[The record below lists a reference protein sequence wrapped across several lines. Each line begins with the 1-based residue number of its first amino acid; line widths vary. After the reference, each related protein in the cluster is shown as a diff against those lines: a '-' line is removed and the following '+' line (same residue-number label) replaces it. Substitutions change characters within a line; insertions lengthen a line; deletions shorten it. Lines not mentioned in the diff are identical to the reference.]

1 MSRFWSLVKVNAIL
15 SLNRSGQ
22 TLNRSKK
29 AKSNGMLVTIALFLF
44 AGGMFFLS
52 GLTMAHNFA
61 SLGLMQQ
68 YFAYACMMGL
78 AMTTTVV
85 FTFAAATLFYSS
97 DAQVYLAM
105 PLSPREILGAKLV
118 SLLLQSYLMQLLIF
132 LPTALAGI
140 VSAFSLQSLLAWI
153 VLFFLLP
160 VVPVCLVT
168 VVMLVLLQVA
178 PFLRNERRL
187 TFFTGLITIIGAIG
201 VSFSMQFSSRI
212 AYAQDVSISTPQW
225 LGVLF
230 PVFRYGQEMAFGTSA
245 AVAGAYGMMFLTSAL
260 WIVVTFLLASKL
272 YFPILLSLG
281 GGEHGKALTSEALR
295 SSTGKQRGILLS
307 LASREMKSIVRVPAF
322 VLNAVMMPYVMIAV
336 SVGGAVVAL
345 IRGGDAADFGM
356 LCEFF
361 LSITDTPS
369 TALGIGTLAG
379 LAIALI
385 GSMGGLTSTTISRDA
400 RHLDFLK
407 SVPVPA
413 FSIFMGKFLG
423 SAIFGFVPMVLLWI
437 LCFVLLPFVPLVHL
451 TLVVVSLFT
460 CYGMLMW
467 DLSIDIYSP
476 KLDWMDELG
485 VIKQNK
491 NVFISQMKTFAMMIL
506 VVPLVVTG
514 HLQAAGALFAGLYA
528 LSGLVLTILLKNNA
542 DKWLLRIGEGK

>member
-1 MSRFWSLVKVNAIL
+1 
-15 SLNRSGQ
+15 
-22 TLNRSKK
+22 
-29 AKSNGMLVTIALFLF
+29 
-44 AGGMFFLS
+44 
-52 GLTMAHNFA
+52 
-61 SLGLMQQ
+61 
-68 YFAYACMMGL
+68 
-78 AMTTTVV
+78 
-85 FTFAAATLFYSS
+85 
-97 DAQVYLAM
+97 
-105 PLSPREILGAKLV
+105 
-118 SLLLQSYLMQLLIF
+118 
-132 LPTALAGI
+132 
-140 VSAFSLQSLLAWI
+140 
-153 VLFFLLP
+153 
-160 VVPVCLVT
+160 
-168 VVMLVLLQVA
+168 MLVLLQVA

-201 VSFSMQFSSRI
+201 VSFSMQFSSRM

-245 AVAGAYGMMFLTSAL
+245 AAAGAYGMMFLTSAI

-356 LCEFF
+356 LREFF

-407 SVPVPA
+407 SIPVPA
-413 FSIFMGKFLG
+413 FSVFMGKFLG
-423 SAIFGFVPMVLLWI
+423 SALFGFVPMVLLWI
-437 LCFVLLPFVPLVHL
+437 LCFALLPFVPLVHL

-491 NVFISQMKTFAMMIL
+491 NVFISQIKTFAMMIL
-506 VVPLVVTG
+506 VVPLVVAG

-528 LSGLVLTILLKNNA
+528 ISGLVLTILLKNNA